1 MLEQYYKKVD
11 EAVTN
16 LGLNVEEIRG
26 EQPGQWNLKKGRFDI
41 MVDVWE
47 QENQYLFQIV
57 CPLCGIPE
65 DNRDGF
71 LLLLLQKNY
80 GLSSITYAVME
91 NAVFLKY
98 TTEATSLTSEN
109 IVSLLTKTAF
119 YAEKSEFVPPEE
131 QSL

>member
-16 LGLNVEEIRG
+16 LGLNAEEVRG

-71 LLLLLQKNY
+71 LLQLLQKNY

-98 TTEATSLTSEN
+98 TTEASSLTSEN

-119 YAEKSEFVPPEE
+119 YAEKSEFVPPEV
-131 QSL
+131 QNQ

>member
-11 EAVTN
+11 EAVTS

-71 LLLLLQKNY
+71 LLHLLQKNY

>member
-11 EAVTN
+11 EAVSS

-47 QENQYLFQIV
+47 QENQYLFQVV

-65 DNRDGF
+65 DNREGF
-71 LLLLLQKNY
+71 LLHLLQKNY

-98 TTEATSLTSEN
+98 TTEASSLTSEN

-131 QSL
+131 QNP

>member
-41 MVDVWE
+41 MIDVWE

-65 DNRDGF
+65 DNRDVF
-71 LLLLLQKNY
+71 LLHLLQKNY